1 METLE
6 KTLQVTHDWA
16 VDRLHI
22 LCDMKTDDVLRSV
35 EDAHAIQSEF
45 AEWLDPNNL
54 RIMKSTH
61 SNILETMIKSL
72 FGIGVLASVV
82 AIPSPEPEQI
92 KAKLEPVEESV
103 IVEERLGSVLIV
115 LPMSKLF

>member
-22 LCDMKTDDVLRSV
+22 LCDMKTDDMLKSV

-45 AEWLDPNNL
+45 AEWLDPN
-54 RIMKSTH
+54 
-61 SNILETMIKSL
+61 LEDHEIYSL
-72 FGIGVLASVV
+72 
-82 AIPSPEPEQI
+82 EY
-92 KAKLEPVEESV
+92 
-103 IVEERLGSVLIV
+103 LGDND
-115 LPMSKLF
+115 